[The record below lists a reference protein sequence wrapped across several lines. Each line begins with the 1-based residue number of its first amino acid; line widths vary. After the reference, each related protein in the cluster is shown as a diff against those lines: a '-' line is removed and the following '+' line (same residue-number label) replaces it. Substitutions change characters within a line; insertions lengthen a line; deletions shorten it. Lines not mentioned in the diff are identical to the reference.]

1 MMHDLWRGSVA
12 SLALGS
18 LSVPETE
25 AVRAHLAECDKCRTE
40 FDELRPVAD
49 MVGYAAEAT
58 QLDPAISA
66 RMKSRLLRAIQTAE
80 SPATASASPEVSIAP
95 NGLTT
100 MVPAQRSRR
109 RWFATSVG
117 YLAAAAAL
125 AFAFNTWR
133 ADSTF
138 RSDNAANLERIAVLQ
153 HDITA
158 RDKEIDEARSELTD
172 LFARDSQHFAVKGG
186 EVIRRKDR
194 LYLALRELPPLPV
207 GKVFQ
212 VWTIAPGKS
221 TPAPSI
227 TFIPGA
233 NGAALIAIPV
243 AAAQVGAVAV
253 SIEPPGGS
261 RAPTTTPIFIR
272 PTS

>member
-25 AVRAHLAECDKCRTE
+25 AVRAHLAECDRCRTE

-49 MVGYAAEAT
+49 LVGYAAEAT
-58 QLDPAISA
+58 QLDPAISR
-66 RMKSRLLRAIQTAE
+66 RMKSRLLRAIQAAD
-80 SPATASASPEVSIAP
+80 SPATAFAAPEVDIAP

-100 MVPAQRSRR
+100 TVPQRPRR
-109 RWFATSVG
+109 RWFATAVG

-133 ADSTF
+133 IDSTL

-153 HDITA
+153 HDISV
-158 RDKEIDEARSELTD
+158 RDKEIDETRSELTD

-186 EVIRRKDR
+186 EVIRRKER
-194 LYLALRELPPLPV
+194 LYLALRELPALPV

-212 VWTIAPGKS
+212 VWTIAPGGS

-233 NGAALIAIPV
+233 NGAAVIAIPV
-243 AAAQVGAVAV
+243 AANQVGAVAV

-261 RAPTTTPIFIR
+261 RAPTTTPIFVR